1 MARDDDRGTGTRRL
15 PQGVVEFVTG
25 GRVEAGVGL
34 VEQPQ
39 LRSAGHQARKG
50 GPALLACRE
59 LAHGDVD
66 EPVDHPEALH
76 GGVCFGVARTDGG
89 APEPDVLT
97 DGHVEVEPVLMT
109 ENAHVATDLLT
120 LGDQVEAEHRS
131 GAAHH
136 GHQARTEAQ
145 ECGLAGAVG
154 STEQHDVALV
164 DADRRT
170 RERRERSEHGDGLA
184 EFHDGRG
191 GRAVHAA
198 TLGRKSLTTAIA
210 SRRSA
215 ASFAVVSDVAEPPTK
230 PARVRKF
237 DRPPPPRDWR
247 WWVGGI
253 GKTLIA
259 AGLLMFGFVAYQLWG
274 TGIETARA
282 QNALEN
288 EFEELLSTAPP
299 VTTVAPLDSTPTAV
313 DDPEASVP
321 AATPDPPEP
330 EPEPAAA
337 PVVVPVE
344 EGDPIARI
352 EMPSIGVD
360 NIVVAGVA
368 KSDLKKGPG
377 HYPETPMPGQL
388 GNAAIAG
395 HRTTYGQPF
404 FNVDKLEVGDE
415 ITVTTLAG
423 RFVYRVTGQQIVG
436 PDDYHVVATTD
447 PTVATITLTSCHPK
461 YTARERII
469 ISGELDEAASSAP
482 VADAVLNYG
491 RPFDGAGDTIA
502 DPTNTVVDSS
512 VPSSVPPSD
521 PDPVVEEDPTIG
533 QAAAVGDAP
542 EAPGDAD
549 AEAVSA
555 GIADAFSDG
564 WFSDPGANS
573 QVALWGLLLAAI
585 GALSY
590 LVSRKAKRDWVGL
603 TVGIVP
609 FLVVLYFF
617 FQNVNRL
624 LPPNL

>member
-1 MARDDDRGTGTRRL
+1 M
-15 PQGVVEFVTG
+15 
-25 GRVEAGVGL
+25 
-34 VEQPQ
+34 
-39 LRSAGHQARKG
+39 
-50 GPALLACRE
+50 
-59 LAHGDVD
+59 
-66 EPVDHPEALH
+66 
-76 GGVCFGVARTDGG
+76 
-89 APEPDVLT
+89 
-97 DGHVEVEPVLMT
+97 
-109 ENAHVATDLLT
+109 
-120 LGDQVEAEHRS
+120 
-131 GAAHH
+131 
-136 GHQARTEAQ
+136 
-145 ECGLAGAVG
+145 
-154 STEQHDVALV
+154 
-164 DADRRT
+164 
-170 RERRERSEHGDGLA
+170 
-184 EFHDGRG
+184 
-191 GRAVHAA
+191 
-198 TLGRKSLTTAIA
+198 
-210 SRRSA
+210 
-215 ASFAVVSDVAEPPTK
+215 SDVADPPTK

-237 DRPPPPRDWR
+237 DRPPPPHDWR
-247 WWVGGI
+247 WWVGGL

-299 VTTVAPLDSTPTAV
+299 VTTVAPLDSAPTTV

-321 AATPDPPEP
+321 AATPEP
-330 EPEPAAA
+330 EAEPAAV

-404 FNVDKLEVGDE
+404 FNVDKLAIGDE
-415 ITVTTLAG
+415 IAVTTLAG

-482 VADAVLNYG
+482 VTAAVLNYG
-491 RPFDGAGDTIA
+491 RPLDQPDDAVA
-502 DPTNTVVDSS
+502 DPTGTVVDST
-512 VPSSVPPSD
+512 VPSSD
-521 PDPVVEEDPTIG
+521 PDAVSVEEDPTIG
-533 QAAAVGDAP
+533 PATAVDDAL
-542 EAPGDAD
+542 EVPGD

-603 TVGIVP
+603 TVGVVP
-609 FLVVLYFF
+609 FLIVLYFF